1 MIKEIYA
8 EVDEDNAQLVSSEF
22 TNSIQAIMMDLG
34 NKLTPELSQ
43 EVASVYNLNAKFAF
57 YNVCFNKAHEIL
69 NKVDPKLASVFNAI
83 QETNVLV
90 VSRFTHKLLSLHP
103 TIADLIQRLE
113 EVEQEKPRG
122 HFDADPAETEALRK
136 EIDRLREEQKYHLD
150 KISKQG
156 KELDRLKKG
165 EAAPH
170 RGHTFEENRERDV
183 REQRDLKKS
192 SRR

>member
-1 MIKEIYA
+1 
-8 EVDEDNAQLVSSEF
+8 
-22 TNSIQAIMMDLG
+22 MDLG

-83 QETNVLV
+83 QETNVYV

-113 EVEQEKPRG
+113 EVEQDKPRTN
-122 HFDADPAETEALRK
+122 FDSDPAETEALRK
-136 EIDRLREEQKYHLD
+136 EIDRLKEEQKYQLD
-150 KISKQG
+150 KINKQA
-156 KELDRLKKG
+156 KELERLKKAD
-165 EAAPH
+165 AAPH
-170 RGHTFEENRERDV
+170 RSHTFEENRDREV
-183 REQRDLKKS
+183 REAREARDHRDPRDQRERDLKKS